1 MTSLRPLFLLLL
13 LSATAATAAPDSDAA
28 VDSNSSSSDGSNSS
42 SSSNSSA
49 LLAYDPVASE
59 EEGEEEELN
68 YDLGL
73 QNEHDEDIPSY
84 CFNSSMPNPDRA
96 FLKVISNQAK
106 FVNLFSERNL
116 KPFSLSR

>member
-1 MTSLRPLFLLLL
+1 MTSLRPLFLLLLL
-13 LSATAATAAPDSDAA
+13 LSATAATAAPASDAA
-28 VDSNSSSSDGSNSS
+28 VDSSSGSDGSNSS
-42 SSSNSSA
+42 SSNSSNSSA

-59 EEGEEEELN
+59 GEEEEEELN

-96 FLKVISNQAK
+96 FLKVISN
-106 FVNLFSERNL
+106 
-116 KPFSLSR
+116 